1 MHRVRR
7 LRKSTGR
14 GIQRVVAAHH
24 LDELPNLKEW
34 KLALTRDQIFH
45 SLGSKVKARFKNFP
59 CSSRNDV
66 YEYLERELK
75 RGVGLEEAGVKL
87 FREADGLADLA
98 GEHEPLNVLPVADA
112 RQVLVYLLASA
123 PVESLGGG
131 AELKKFIISEQSIEI
146 ASFARSNLNPWCTR

>member
-1 MHRVRR
+1 M
-7 LRKSTGR
+7 
-14 GIQRVVAAHH
+14 
-24 LDELPNLKEW
+24 
-34 KLALTRDQIFH
+34 
-45 SLGSKVKARFKNFP
+45 GSKVQARFKIFP

-112 RQVLVYLLASA
+112 RQVLVYLLACA
-123 PVESLGGG
+123 PIESLGGG

>member
-1 MHRVRR
+1 M
-7 LRKSTGR
+7 
-14 GIQRVVAAHH
+14 
-24 LDELPNLKEW
+24 
-34 KLALTRDQIFH
+34 
-45 SLGSKVKARFKNFP
+45 GSKVKARFKNFP

-146 ASFARSNLNPWCTR
+146 ASFARSNLNPWWTR